1 MTGHAD
7 PDLNR
12 LRWRCRR
19 GMRELDVLLERYL
32 AERWP
37 TASAERRAA
46 FRALVELP
54 DPELAALCLGR
65 AVTPVT
71 ALTSLIAE
79 ITDPAGGELSAAG
92 PVYHRDFGRGNGPE
106 RMS

>member
-1 MTGHAD
+1 LTGAAD

-37 TASAERRAA
+37 SASAERRAA
-46 FRALVELP
+46 FRELLELP
-54 DPELAALCLGR
+54 DPELAALCLGQS
-65 AVTPVT
+65 VTSVT
-71 ALTSLIAE
+71 ALTGLIAE
-79 ITDPAGGELSAAG
+79 ITEPARRELFGGG
-92 PVYHRDFGRGNGPE
+92 PVYNRDFGRGDGPE
-106 RMS
+106 RVS